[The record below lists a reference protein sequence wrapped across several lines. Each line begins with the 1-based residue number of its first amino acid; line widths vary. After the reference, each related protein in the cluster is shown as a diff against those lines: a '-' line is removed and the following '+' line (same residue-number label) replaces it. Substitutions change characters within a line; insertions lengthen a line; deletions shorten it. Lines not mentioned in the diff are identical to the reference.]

1 MFTKRDL
8 QKIRKA
14 LPKFGYKLISEKMGN
29 MTPDAIKMVLL
40 YPDRY
45 NKEVIDAAE
54 QVIIEYKQKVAAQK
68 ARVMEVV
75 K

>member
-14 LPKFGYKLISEKMGN
+14 LPKNGYELMSEKIGMS
-29 MTPDAIKMVLL
+29 PDAIRMVLL
-40 YPDRY
+40 YPNRY
-45 NKEVIDAAE
+45 NKVVFDAAE
-54 QVIIEYKQKVAAQK
+54 QVIVEYRNEVALQK